1 MTYDY
6 VITREQC
13 MIDLCT
19 LLLLE
24 LYICML
30 IICVLRLI
38 LCFALG
44 SLKYK
49 RVHNSNWHSPFLIQ
63 QSTTTSTLLFNI
75 KVCYPSLYKLIN
87 IFTHSPHSPHSS
99 SRLRDR
105 WTLVSW
111 GRSYIRDPAPYQTW
125 T

>member
-1 MTYDY
+1 M
-6 VITREQC
+6 IMLLTREQLV
-13 MIDLCT
+13 IYLCT
-19 LLLLE
+19 YPSLQ
-24 LYICML
+24 LYIYMH

-38 LCFALG
+38 LCCALRC
-44 SLKYK
+44 LKYK

-75 KVCYPSLYKLIN
+75 KVRYPSLFKLIY
-87 IFTHSPHSPHSS
+87 IFTHFPHSPHSS

-111 GRSYIRDPAPYQTW
+111 GGSAIRDPAPYQTW

>member
-1 MTYDY
+1 M
-6 VITREQC
+6 IMLLTREQRV
-13 MIDLCT
+13 IDLCT
-19 LLLLE
+19 IFFE
-24 LYICML
+24 LYICMH

-38 LCFALG
+38 LCMAQR

-49 RVHNSNWHSPFLIQ
+49 LVHNSNWHSPFLSQ

-75 KVCYPSLYKLIN
+75 KVCYPSLFKLIY
-87 IFTHSPHSPHSS
+87 IFTHSSHSPHSS

-111 GRSYIRDPAPYQTW
+111 GGSTIRNPAPYHTW